1 MANETTN
8 SGPSQESLLKF
19 IEYTWKDIHFAR
31 TQNWTSITVVSAFHI
46 GVFKIVEYSLDKGIF
61 SIQIKISALL
71 FAAIFALFGFLI
83 TRKHQTQLYK
93 RLGWIYHAEK
103 ELRLDSIKEKKQD
116 DKKKKSFVRGV
127 GTLMGYFFLF
137 LMLFDIICIF
147 VVPISVA
154 K

>member
-1 MANETTN
+1 MENKTN
-8 SGPSQESLLKF
+8 TNGPSQESLLKF

-46 GVFKIVEYSLDKGIF
+46 GIFKIVEYFLNKGIF
-61 SIQIKISALL
+61 TIQIKISALL
-71 FAAIFALFGFLI
+71 FAAIFALLGYLI

-93 RLGWIYHAEK
+93 RLSWIYRAEEKLNLDLLK
-103 ELRLDSIKEKKQD
+103 ERKQD
-116 DKKKKSFVRGV
+116 NKKKKSFLRGV

-137 LMLFDIICIF
+137 LMFFDIICIF
-147 VVPISVA
+147 IIPTNAA